1 MTFKEQC
8 YLTGEAIHAGDKVAF
23 AGVSSIVVFVN
34 DTKEYLPG
42 FTSEGWQHVGSGFM
56 IQQPNG
62 ALIFLPEADED
73 LRLINRA

>member
-1 MTFKEQC
+1 MAFKEQC
-8 YLTGEAIHAGDKVAF
+8 YLTGETIHAGDKVVF
-23 AGVSSIVVFVN
+23 AGVPSVVVFVN

-42 FTSEGWQHVGSGFM
+42 FEGWQHEDSGFM

-73 LRLINRA
+73 LRFIARA